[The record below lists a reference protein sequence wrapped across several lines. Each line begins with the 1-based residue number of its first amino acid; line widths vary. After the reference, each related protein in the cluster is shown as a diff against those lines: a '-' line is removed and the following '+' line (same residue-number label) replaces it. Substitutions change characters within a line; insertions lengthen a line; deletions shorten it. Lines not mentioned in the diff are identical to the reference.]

1 MQNTEDMKNTGLIQT
16 MKVLIFA
23 EGIDGDIIRSC
34 LKEKESFAGFIYET
48 DLKKDRNGEAGRLYD
63 DVWII
68 VRDMEHFN

>member
-34 LKEKESFAGFIYET
+34 LKEKESFAGFIYEA
-48 DLKKDRNGEAGRLYD
+48 DLKKTGMAKLEVCMTTYGLL
-63 DVWII
+63 
-68 VRDMEHFN
+68 